1 MALAYPEG
9 ECFFRRA
16 ALNHKDKNCYQADRV
31 DHFYGHF
38 LVEFLWNVPAHT
50 GDKALQPHSHPRS
63 TYKKHDFSIPWG
75 FMSQGREGPY
85 IGCWTHL
92 PFHNLCTWAE
102 RLKKQVD
109 GDAMEV
115 VLVYGDA
122 DAEKRL
128 ANIRAIYIPVAHQ
141 ASEDHPELCTF
152 QHVNFAAADA
162 TINMLHHTGDPKKP
176 NVFWKDVT
184 FSKTRGLQDWNNLT
198 LGINING
205 LVNLLSLPRQLR
217 VQNAFTS
224 KNIIMLEAKMVA
236 SPKVEQTFMDHADFD
251 WAQIARANFGL
262 SIQWKPAPQKTDWLK
277 NFLKNSMTV
286 AVGFIPGIG
295 SIAAIAF
302 PLAWVAMDDPDSF
315 VETLRNLI
323 PGIDL
328 ELKII
333 EAIRDS
339 AKDVV
344 HAKAALTSDAPKSVE
359 VDDLDTETLI
369 NNELK
374 SLAGRSV
381 DFKALVSDAGRPE
394 DQIVIL
400 EAETDGTGG
409 VDHEADNRLDDEID
423 DQGVPDQVTLD
434 ELGPNLYFR
443 LAETVLKDTAQNKD
457 ESEWAKLV
465 ESAVDAAKDLASK
478 VPHLPDLGSKKDP
491 EPTEETGEDPTKS
504 DGPVNDYQWM
514 DKYLESLFSGTI
526 ELDESK

>member
-1 MALAYPEG
+1 M
-9 ECFFRRA
+9 
-16 ALNHKDKNCYQADRV
+16 
-31 DHFYGHF
+31 
-38 LVEFLWNVPAHT
+38 
-50 GDKALQPHSHPRS
+50 
-63 TYKKHDFSIPWG
+63 
-75 FMSQGREGPY
+75 
-85 IGCWTHL
+85 
-92 PFHNLCTWAE
+92 
-102 RLKKQVD
+102 KQ
-109 GDAMEV
+109 
-115 VLVYGDA
+115 
-122 DAEKRL
+122 RL

-162 TINMLHHTGDPKKP
+162 TINMLHHTGNPKKP
-176 NVFWKDVT
+176 NVYWKNVT
-184 FSKTRGLQDWNNLT
+184 FSEMHGLQDWNNLT

-217 VQNAFTS
+217 AQNAFTS

-262 SIQWKPAPQKTDWLK
+262 SIQKPAPQKPDWLK

-286 AVGFIPGIG
+286 AVGFLPGVG
-295 SIAAIAF
+295 SITAIAF
-302 PLAWVAMDDPDSF
+302 PLAWVAIADPDSF
-315 VETLRNLI
+315 VETLRNLL

-333 EAIRDS
+333 EAIQDS
-339 AKDVV
+339 TKESREYLPDGWEDNIKGSKFLAIRPPSAV

-374 SLAGRSV
+374 SLAGCSV
-381 DFKALVSDAGRPE
+381 DFKALIPDAGRQE

-409 VDHEADNRLDDEID
+409 VDHEAENRLDDEID

-434 ELGPNLYFR
+434 EL
-443 LAETVLKDTAQNKD
+443 
-457 ESEWAKLV
+457 
-465 ESAVDAAKDLASK
+465 
-478 VPHLPDLGSKKDP
+478 
-491 EPTEETGEDPTKS
+491 ETG
-504 DGPVNDYQWM
+504 
-514 DKYLESLFSGTI
+514 LRGTG
-526 ELDESK
+526 DENSFCSSF